1 MNSEQSRRDD
11 SSTTD
16 LELGDAA
23 YLARFVRQERFS
35 PLGTEGGQRLR
46 QSKALVCG
54 CGALGSMIAERLAR
68 AGVGTIRLVDRDW
81 VELSNLPRQTL
92 FTEADAVQGRPKAIA
107 AADALAA
114 IDSRLNIE
122 PFVADVTCDNICEL
136 AAGCDV
142 IVDGTDNFETR
153 FLLNDYS
160 LKYNVPWVHG
170 GCLGASG
177 QVMTIVPGKTAC
189 FRCLVRDMPSRDSVE
204 TCDSAG
210 VLGPAVGIIACWQA
224 AEALKIL
231 AGKSEAVCQDLL
243 VIDSWNTSC
252 RTVSLASL
260 RSKRICP
267 ACQQG
272 EFPFLDGRLRTE
284 AVVLCGKNAVQINT
298 VSLGSDFPTLAEKL
312 RYSGT
317 VKNNGFFIRLGL
329 NEHTLTIFKD
339 GRVVVEGTTEPAV
352 ARNILAKTLGG

>member
-1 MNSEQSRRDD
+1 MQVDGRNDYS
-11 SSTTD
+11 
-16 LELGDAA
+16 
-23 YLARFVRQERFS
+23 ARFVRQERFS
-35 PLGTEGGQRLR
+35 PLGSDGGAHLR
-46 QSKALVCG
+46 GSTALICG

-68 AGVGTIRLVDRDW
+68 AGVGTLRIVDRDW

-92 FTEADAVQGRPKAIA
+92 FTEQDAILGRPKAIA

-114 IDSRLNIE
+114 IDSRLKIE
-122 PFVADVTCDNICEL
+122 PFVADVTCDNIGEL

-153 FLLNDYS
+153 FLVNDYS
-160 LKYNVPWVHG
+160 LKFNVPWVHG

-177 QVMTIVPGKTAC
+177 QVMTIVPGQTAC
-189 FRCLVRDMPSRDSVE
+189 FRCLVRDMPQRESIE

-231 AGKSEAVCQDLL
+231 AGHVDAVCQDLL

-252 RTVSLASL
+252 RTISLASL
-260 RSKRICP
+260 RTKQICP

-272 EFPFLDGRLRTE
+272 EFPFLEGRLRTE
-284 AVVLCGKNAVQINT
+284 SVVLCGKNAVQLKS
-298 VSLGSDFPTLAEKL
+298 VAAGSDLALLAEKL
-312 RYSGT
+312 KYSGT
-317 VKNNGFFIRLGL
+317 VKNNGFFVRLVL
-329 NEHTLTIFKD
+329 ADYTLTIFKD
-339 GRVVVEGTTEPAV
+339 GRVVVEGTTNPAE
-352 ARNILAKTLGG
+352 ARNLLAKTLGG